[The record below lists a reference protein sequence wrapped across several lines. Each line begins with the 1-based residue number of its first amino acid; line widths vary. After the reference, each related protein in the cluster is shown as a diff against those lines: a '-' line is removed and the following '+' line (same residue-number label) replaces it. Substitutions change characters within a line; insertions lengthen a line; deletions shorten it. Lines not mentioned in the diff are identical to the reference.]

1 MFYWKLFISPSPFT
15 SLTTTGVHACADYLK
30 KHPEWWLY
38 SNASP
43 MPDYQRTIVGVYL
56 HSAMG
61 WHNQECALMPQ
72 VDPILT

>member
-1 MFYWKLFISPSPFT
+1 MYIFRNIWVVADVNYTI
-15 SLTTTGVHACADYLK
+15 HAGIDYLK

-56 HSAMG
+56 HRAMG
-61 WHNQECALMPQ
+61 WHN
-72 VDPILT
+72 